1 MKDEKL
7 IEILEEKRE
16 SLIQALSNLKLD
28 IEEIKETVHDLNL
41 LLSDKEISLQ
51 EAYGD
56 ICELDEEIK
65 KLKIKTGD
73 KQYTKIFSES
83 GTYKATLNKG
93 EVVSPLEDVSTI
105 NVSSIKKKDKIEGNL
120 EEFLNLLSEEIKKLL
135 TNK

>member
-1 MKDEKL
+1 MNDEKL

-16 SLIQALSNLKLD
+16 SLIQTLSNLKSD
-28 IEEIKETVHDLNL
+28 VEEIKETVHDLNL

-65 KLKIKTGD
+65 NLKIKTGD
-73 KQYTKIFSES
+73 KRYTKIFSES

-93 EVVSPLEDVSTI
+93 EVVSQLEDVSTI
-105 NVSSIKKKDKIEGNL
+105 NVNSIKKKDKIEDNL
-120 EEFLNLLSEEIKKLL
+120 EEFLNLLSEEIKKFL